1 MTAISKYVC
10 INKFIKIVKEYNY
23 TPQNQMKMKAC
34 NVKPHGYIYLDHGK
48 DTKNEFNVG
57 DHIRVSEYIFLVKS
71 YQHNCAKEVFVI
83 TNVDDSIP

>member
-1 MTAISKYVC
+1 
-10 INKFIKIVKEYNY
+10 
-23 TPQNQMKMKAC
+23 MKMKAC

-57 DHIRVSEYIFLVKS
+57 DHIRVSEYIFFVKS

-83 TNVDDSIP
+83 TNVDDSIPWTYVVEEISRVNLTLQLEKQ